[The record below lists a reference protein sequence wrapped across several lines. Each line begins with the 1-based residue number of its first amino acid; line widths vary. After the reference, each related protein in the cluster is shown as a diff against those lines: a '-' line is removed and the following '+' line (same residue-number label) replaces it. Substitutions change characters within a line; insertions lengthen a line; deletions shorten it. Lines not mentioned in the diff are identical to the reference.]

1 MRCRAADTPIPRD
14 DPFQNDIPT
23 QLTGQPVP
31 TDFDR
36 QQGVTKLFRRS
47 LIASFALLVTACVP
61 IPPESVIVATPTPER
76 ELDVMQCPGGR
87 IDLFPGQSAHD
98 PLQLHLPD
106 YLDIV
111 GVESS
116 LDGETLTAILHL
128 RNVPEELEFNRTG
141 LDNSSVEYKWAVDI
155 NIDNAGDP
163 RDFSHEYTLEAFHV
177 VNRIPRN
184 APPKVQPFKEAVE
197 IKLLKITYYPERNE
211 SSGSEVSSA
220 NARLLVSHEQ
230 NTLTLIGQVPGITD
244 ESTLYFQTQDYLK
257 TIQREGFPV
266 TDIDDVSC
274 LPLTPRSAP

>member
-1 MRCRAADTPIPRD
+1 M
-14 DPFQNDIPT
+14 F
-23 QLTGQPVP
+23 
-31 TDFDR
+31 
-36 QQGVTKLFRRS
+36 KRR
-47 LIASFALLVTACVP
+47 LIASLALLVTACVP
-61 IPPESVIVATPTPER
+61 IPPEPTIVATPTPER
-76 ELDVMQCPGGR
+76 ELDVIHCPGGH

-98 PLQLHLPD
+98 PPQLYLPD

-116 LDGETLTAILHL
+116 LDGETLTVILHL
-128 RNVPEELEFNRTG
+128 RNIPEELEFNRTG

-211 SSGSEVSSA
+211 LSGSEVSSA
-220 NARLLVSHEQ
+220 NARLLVSHED

-244 ESTLYFQTQDYLK
+244 ESSLYFQTQDYLK
-257 TIQREGFPV
+257 TLQREGFPV

>member
-1 MRCRAADTPIPRD
+1 M
-14 DPFQNDIPT
+14 F
-23 QLTGQPVP
+23 
-31 TDFDR
+31 
-36 QQGVTKLFRRS
+36 KRR
-47 LIASFALLVTACVP
+47 LIASLALLVTACVP
-61 IPPESVIVATPTPER
+61 IPPEPAIVATPTPER

-184 APPKVQPFKEAVE
+184 APPIVQPFKEAVE
-197 IKLLKITYYPERNE
+197 IKLFKITYYPERNE
-211 SSGSEVSSA
+211 LSGSEVSSA

>member
-1 MRCRAADTPIPRD
+1 MEVASTVRRGAVGIVPKDNWLVAFFCSRNQNTLSHEMRCRAADTPIPRD

-155 NIDNAGDP
+155 NIDNAGAP

-184 APPKVQPFKEAVE
+184 APPTVQPFKEAVE
-197 IKLLKITYYPERNE
+197 IKLLKITYYPKEMNY
-211 SSGSEVSSA
+211 
-220 NARLLVSHEQ
+220 
-230 NTLTLIGQVPGITD
+230 QVVKCRPPMPAFWFHTNKIP
-244 ESTLYFQTQDYLK
+244 S
-257 TIQREGFPV
+257 P
-266 TDIDDVSC
+266 
-274 LPLTPRSAP
+274 